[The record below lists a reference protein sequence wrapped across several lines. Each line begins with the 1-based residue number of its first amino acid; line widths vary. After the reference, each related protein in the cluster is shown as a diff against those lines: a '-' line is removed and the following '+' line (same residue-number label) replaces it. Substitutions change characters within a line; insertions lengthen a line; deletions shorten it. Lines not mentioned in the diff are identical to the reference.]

1 MFASE
6 NLFEHL
12 ARGLIGFGAVALAV
26 YIGLKPGLGFAVVSL
41 GLGAAALVAL
51 RGCPICWTIGLV
63 ETIWNALSAGGRCG
77 AKGGAIS
84 DPGSAFIGSKSRR
97 DDELPATREAPAKL
111 PNSPPSAR
119 LARACSNAQQAQ
131 LVCAME

>member
-63 ETIWNALSAGGRCG
+63 ETIWNALGFSAGGRCG
-77 AKGGAIS
+77 AKGGAI
-84 DPGSAFIGSKSRR
+84 
-97 DDELPATREAPAKL
+97 
-111 PNSPPSAR
+111 
-119 LARACSNAQQAQ
+119 
-131 LVCAME
+131 